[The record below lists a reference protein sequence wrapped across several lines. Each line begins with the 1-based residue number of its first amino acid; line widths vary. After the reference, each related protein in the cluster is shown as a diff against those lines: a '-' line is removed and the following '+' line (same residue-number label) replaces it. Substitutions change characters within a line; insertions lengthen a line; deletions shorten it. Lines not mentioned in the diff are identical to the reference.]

1 VAGKSG
7 AILSPVET
15 RSSDRPAPVTW
26 SWGLVPAAA
35 VSGSAF
41 LLFAVQWR
49 AAGYGLL
56 LAGLLLALLLDRALA
71 KHLLLIGI
79 GLGIIST
86 MSLRA
91 DLSDAGM
98 LRFTVTLGGAV
109 AVPYL
114 VSRYVFREDVI
125 RFPVRTGRPWSR
137 LEWSYLGV
145 VVLLGYLVLP
155 AYFIGAGVYRNWPE
169 VTTPEL
175 IGRLFVGVNGV
186 GLWDELF
193 FICTVFALLRHHFTF
208 WTANLLQAVVFVS
221 FLWELGYRSWGPL
234 LTFPFV
240 LVQGWTFA
248 RTRSLPYVVA
258 VHLLFD
264 LVVFGVLVQAH
275 NPDFP
280 RIFVTTP

>member
-1 VAGKSG
+1 MDTGISGPRADDAPAGT
-7 AILSPVET
+7 A
-15 RSSDRPAPVTW
+15 W
-26 SWGLVPAAA
+26 SWRLAPAAA
-35 VSGSAF
+35 VCGSAF

-56 LAGLLLALLLDRALA
+56 LAGLLLAVALDRLLA
-71 KHLLLIGI
+71 RHLLLVGA
-79 GLGIIST
+79 GLAIIST

-91 DLSDAGM
+91 DLTDAGM
-98 LRFTVTLGGAV
+98 LRFTVTLGAAV

-114 VSRYVFREDVI
+114 VSRFVFREQVI

-155 AYFIGAGVYRNWPE
+155 AYFIGSGVYRNWPE

-175 IGRLFVGVNGV
+175 VGRLFVGVNGV

-193 FICTVFALLRHHFTF
+193 FVCTVFALLRRHFAF
-208 WTANLLQAVVFVS
+208 WPANLLQATVFVS

-234 LTFPFV
+234 LTVPFV

-248 RTRSLPYVVA
+248 RTRSLPYVVS

-275 NPDFP
+275 NPDLP
-280 RIFVTTP
+280 ELFVTAP